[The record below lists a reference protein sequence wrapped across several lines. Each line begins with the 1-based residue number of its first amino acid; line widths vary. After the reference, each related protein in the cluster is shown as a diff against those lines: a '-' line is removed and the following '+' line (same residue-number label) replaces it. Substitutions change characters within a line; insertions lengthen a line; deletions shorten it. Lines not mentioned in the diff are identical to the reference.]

1 MSLTHQNGLSVYTF
15 NFYYFKFIDALPFVY
30 KINLIKAIQDFHKNK
45 HNFEN
50 FKKLSFLKIKPRA
63 IKPMAKVMVDMKSKL
78 VIAFSASSITFFLQ
92 RRYLIT
98 I

>member
-1 MSLTHQNGLSVYTF
+1 MQNCKQNCKRNVNENLSLTHQNGLSVYTF

-50 FKKLSFLKIKPRA
+50 FKKLSFLKIK
-63 IKPMAKVMVDMKSKL
+63 
-78 VIAFSASSITFFLQ
+78 
-92 RRYLIT
+92 
-98 I
+98 